1 MASYTLQICICAFSL
16 LSLQLN
22 LLDHS
27 SSIVIA
33 TKIQK
38 MHDKDPN
45 VYTFPDWGNPTGKDV
60 SVFLQIFH
68 IITYFTLYLCFWCLC
83 IILFVH
89 STMPSSSS
97 SLVLPVYPEEPS
109 VFPTRSLPKL
119 RVAVTS
125 SIPRASCSVPH
136 DHGWHSFVGS

>member
-27 SSIVIA
+27 SYIYIVIA

-60 SVFLQIFH
+60 SVLKIVPLYICIRSALQLHF
-68 IITYFTLYLCFWCLC
+68 
-83 IILFVH
+83 
-89 STMPSSSS
+89 
-97 SLVLPVYPEEPS
+97 
-109 VFPTRSLPKL
+109 
-119 RVAVTS
+119 
-125 SIPRASCSVPH
+125 
-136 DHGWHSFVGS
+136 